1 MFDSIKDKFEDF
13 LEKTP
18 FGNKKNKR
26 SRKLLGF
33 NSRVGKA
40 DESYKHLRTFLLNNT
55 KHEYCPVFAVV
66 SPKEKGGSTIT
77 AANLAISFAQLGKKV
92 LLIDANMRAPKIDR
106 LFGLS
111 SERGLSDML
120 SLSGIGI
127 LDLSGIAIPSG
138 MEFLDVLPAG
148 RIPTNP
154 SELLASKSF
163 ESVIAKA
170 KSVYEVIF
178 VSLPP
183 VCDYADACVVTENV
197 TGYVFTVCAEKTNAK
212 TAHAAME
219 KLKANGGN
227 IIGTVLTNA
236 RKPKNAT

>member
-77 AANLAISFAQLGKKV
+77 AANLANTTGRVRFWTETSHLGD
-92 LLIDANMRAPKIDR
+92 IYFDNTKID
-106 LFGLS
+106 FT
-111 SERGLSDML
+111 
-120 SLSGIGI
+120 
-127 LDLSGIAIPSG
+127 
-138 MEFLDVLPAG
+138 PA
-148 RIPTNP
+148 
-154 SELLASKSF
+154 E
-163 ESVIAKA
+163 
-170 KSVYEVIF
+170 
-178 VSLPP
+178 
-183 VCDYADACVVTENV
+183 
-197 TGYVFTVCAEKTNAK
+197 
-212 TAHAAME
+212 
-219 KLKANGGN
+219 
-227 IIGTVLTNA
+227 
-236 RKPKNAT
+236 